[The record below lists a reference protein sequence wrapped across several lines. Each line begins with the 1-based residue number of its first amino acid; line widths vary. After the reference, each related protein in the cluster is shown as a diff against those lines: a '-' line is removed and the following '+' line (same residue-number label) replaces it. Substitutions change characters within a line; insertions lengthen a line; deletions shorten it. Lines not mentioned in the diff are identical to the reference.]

1 MTEEIKRQGSPQRLT
16 DLVSAPLIAAA
27 EANAKMSQAQVDFLL
42 ECCFTKNGDSYAPKM
57 IQLELTRG
65 VITPAAPGE
74 IDQATQMV
82 DATTSF
88 NLPLLTIVPLNS
100 LAVNN
105 VDVNFEMDITHLD
118 IDAQGEP
125 QLLGKVMNNAEI
137 EGFKMDIAIHAGQI
151 PLAAGLLTIIDA
163 FSKNVQ
169 PTNH

>member
-1 MTEEIKRQGSPQRLT
+1 MEEIKTEENPQRLT
-16 DLVSAPLIAAA
+16 DLMSAPLIAAA

-57 IQLELTRG
+57 IQMELTRS
-65 VITPAAPGE
+65 VITPAAPGDE
-74 IDQATQMV
+74 DQTAKMV
-82 DATTSF
+82 DVTTSF
-88 NLPLLTIVPLNS
+88 NLPLLTIMPLNS

-125 QLLGKVMNNAEI
+125 QLLGKVINDAEI
-137 EGFKMDIAIHAGQI
+137 EGFKMDITIHAGQV
-151 PLAAGLLTIIDA
+151 PLPAGIVTIIDA
-163 FSKNVQ
+163 FSKNIQ

>member
-1 MTEEIKRQGSPQRLT
+1 MEELKTEGNPQRLT
-16 DLVSAPLIAAA
+16 DLMSAPLIAAA

-57 IQLELTRG
+57 IQMELTRG

-74 IDQATQMV
+74 IDHATQMV

-125 QLLGKVMNNAEI
+125 QLLGKVMKDPEI
-137 EGFKMDIAIHAGQI
+137 EGFKMDITINAGQV
-151 PLAAGLLTIIDA
+151 PLPAGIVTIIDA

-169 PTNH
+169 PIQH